1 MRICPKCGTPM
12 ERREEKANIVLYVC
26 PVCGFTETVKV
37 TEKPKIEGIKIKI
50 EHKGEGVIEEHKKR
64 IEISEEELES
74 VLEILESS
82 EASSE

>member
-1 MRICPKCGTPM
+1 M
-12 ERREEKANIVLYVC
+12 ERREEKGNVILYVC
-26 PVCGFTETVKV
+26 PVCGFAETVKV

-50 EHKGEGVIEEHKKR
+50 EHKGEGIIEEHKRR

-82 EASSE
+82 EASGD